1 MPPHPHGLASALKTE
16 CHLRARQTRIF
27 NPLQRNALGMPLSIL
42 LEWNAIEDRD
52 SCNTGSGDATRC
64 LRT

>member
-1 MPPHPHGLASALKTE
+1 MSRHPRGLASELKTE

-27 NPLQRNALGMPLSIL
+27 NPLLRNPLGMPLSIL

-52 SCNTGSGDATRC
+52 SCNTGSGNATRC